1 MIGSVGQ
8 RAQDTLDT
16 GAGNNIKQFTFPTL
30 CLDVFYID
38 TTTDRYLVLSA
49 VWCWAGWLVMKCI
62 GDMTTDNSNLR
73 LV

>member
-1 MIGSVGQ
+1 MITFIHEKTGQAYRSVS
-8 RAQDTLDT
+8 
-16 GAGNNIKQFTFPTL
+16 
-30 CLDVFYID
+30 YY
-38 TTTDRYLVLSA
+38 DRYLVISA